1 MLQASEDSEGIG
13 NWFRKGDSGRFR
25 TTGTDELEGGEL
37 RKVDGG
43 TSLPDSED
51 KLVGISPAWLEG
63 PSLLVLVLVGR
74 SITWNITYI
83 MRMCTSTGRIP
94 WTWSLYNPPWQPSA
108 ASC

>member
-51 KLVGISPAWLEG
+51 
-63 PSLLVLVLVGR
+63 
-74 SITWNITYI
+74 
-83 MRMCTSTGRIP
+83 
-94 WTWSLYNPPWQPSA
+94 
-108 ASC
+108 